1 MMKIGPV
8 AHGALTVL
16 ALGFA
21 YQTWTREKTEPPKAG
36 EVTVWNESLGDFES
50 FAYDAEAKSVRVE
63 KRAEGGNTYYWG
75 SVTTSKKP
83 PRPKVPV
90 KGDDPEKAV
99 KEGDDGHG
107 TAGLRAVRR
116 AR

>member
-1 MMKIGPV
+1 MKIGPV
-8 AHGALTVL
+8 VHGALTVL

-21 YQTWTREKTEPPKAG
+21 YQTWTKEKSEPPKAG

-63 KRAEGGNTYYWG
+63 KRSRRG
-75 SVTTSKKP
+75 TT
-83 PRPKVPV
+83 
-90 KGDDPEKAV
+90 GT
-99 KEGDDGHG
+99 G
-107 TAGLRAVRR
+107 TAVLQVAPRAVLRAVLP